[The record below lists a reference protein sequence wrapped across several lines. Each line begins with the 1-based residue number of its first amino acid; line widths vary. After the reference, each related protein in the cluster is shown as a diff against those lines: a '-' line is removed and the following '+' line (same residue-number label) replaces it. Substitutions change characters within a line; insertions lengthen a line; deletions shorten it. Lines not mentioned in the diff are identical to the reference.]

1 MQISNYTDLYKTI
14 SDVLLLSFQHAAIH
28 HIAHPYHLCICFLS
42 FALFVASLL
51 LQDRISVAFS
61 AACAFALHV
70 YLCSYCSLFMSS
82 LSSIVHCSQVFLS
95 VFIFWPLHILF
106 FVVGFVVPSWPCR
119 RSLLFLPSI
128 TLFQLSS
135 ERSFA
140 LGCRNN
146 DKIKIK
152 YHTE

>member
-14 SDVLLLSFQHAAIH
+14 SIVLLLSFQHAAIH
-28 HIAHPYHLCICFLS
+28 HIAHSSHLCICFLS

-95 VFIFWPLHILF
+95 FFIFWPLHILF
-106 FVVGFVVPSWPCR
+106 FVVGFVVPRWPCMT
-119 RSLLFLPSI
+119 FLAFSSFNI

-135 ERSFA
+135 ELSFA

-146 DKIKIK
+146 
-152 YHTE
+152 ER